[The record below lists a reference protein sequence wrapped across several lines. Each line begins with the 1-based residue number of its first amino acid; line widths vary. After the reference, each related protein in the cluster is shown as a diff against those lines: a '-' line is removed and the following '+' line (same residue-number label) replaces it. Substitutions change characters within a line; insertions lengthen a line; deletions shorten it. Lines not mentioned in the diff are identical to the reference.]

1 MNKDLII
8 QKLKEIVVHVGFNSE
23 GEDILEA
30 LNSIKC
36 TMCARLAKELAALES
51 EQEEPEQSSSEE
63 LMIEKAII
71 EMIEANLPIK
81 GFKEWMIEKQFDHNT
96 SYSEF
101 YAENDEGYMMHGI
114 NKLYRHWKRTAW
126 KGKEQK

>member
-8 QKLKEIVVHVGFNSE
+8 QKQKELIGKYLKTNIHINVNGDYS
-23 GEDILEA
+23 DYQ
-30 LNSIKC
+30 
-36 TMCARLAKELAALES
+36 RLKDELAALES